1 MKGESCHGMT
11 NVCFTFLLLRFEFFF
26 ISSRKTEEKGDRSL
40 SYSKV
45 DTPLVN
51 FTRR

>member
-11 NVCFTFLLLRFEFFF
+11 NVCFTLLLLRFEFFF
-26 ISSRKTEEKGDRSL
+26 ISSRKTEKKGDRSL